1 MSPWTIGFIGL
12 LVGVIGTGLGS
23 LIGIFIKKTDKISSF
38 MFGLTGGFMLFI
50 VGFHLLPEAFKL
62 GGIFPVLS
70 GVVIGVFIIIF
81 IESILD
87 RLQNYTSL
95 RTGLILG
102 LSIAIHNFPEGLA
115 IGSSL
120 KGVTQF
126 GYILTLAMLLHN
138 IPEGISMA
146 LPLSFKKV
154 QPWKIM
160 LFSILVGVPTG
171 IGAYLGAYLGNI
183 STMLIAL
190 SLAVAG
196 GIMLYIVCDDLIPEG
211 KLLSKGRVSSIA
223 TIIGFLLGIVL
234 YFK

>member
-1 MSPWTIGFIGL
+1 MSPLTIGFIGL

-23 LIGIFIKKTDKISSF
+23 MIGILIKKTDKVSSF

-62 GGIFPVLS
+62 GGIFPVLL
-70 GVVIGVFIIIF
+70 GVAIGVLIIIF
-81 IESILD
+81 MESILEE
-87 RLQNYTSL
+87 LQQFTRL
-95 RTGLILG
+95 RTGIILG

-120 KGVTQF
+120 IGVADF
-126 GYILTLAMLLHN
+126 GFILTLAMLLHN

-146 LPLSFKKV
+146 LPLSLKKV
-154 QPWKIM
+154 SPWKII
-160 LFSILVGVPTG
+160 LFSIFVGLPTG
-171 IGAYLGAYLGNI
+171 VGAYLGAYLGGI
-183 STMLIAL
+183 SNTLIAL

-196 GIMLYIVCDDLIPEG
+196 GIMLYIVCDDLIPAG
-211 KLLSKGRVSSIA
+211 KTLSKGRVSSIA
-223 TIIGFLLGIVL
+223 TVIGFVLGIIL